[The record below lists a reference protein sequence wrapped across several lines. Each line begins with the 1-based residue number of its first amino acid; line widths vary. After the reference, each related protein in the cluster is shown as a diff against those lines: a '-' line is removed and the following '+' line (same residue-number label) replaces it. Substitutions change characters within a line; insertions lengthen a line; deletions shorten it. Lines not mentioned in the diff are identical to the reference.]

1 MLRFQVCLQDNPACV
16 KKPPASKFCYSLQ
29 LNQSVRHDDQGALE
43 IKSSMGTKSKSF
55 VARVPGPR
63 PGGLFVIEKKFFGQ
77 PCSLDVV
84 VRCGLHDNHRSHFL
98 LSLSLT
104 SSFLSFGQWDQI
116 CNIVCSIL
124 VIFCNEIVPKYH
136 DFCQSR
142 LLSLQNT
149 SKP

>member
-29 LNQSVRHDDQGALE
+29 LHKSVGHDDQGALE

-98 LSLSLT
+98 LSFSLSHSLPPFSPSASGT
-104 SSFLSFGQWDQI
+104 KFAILCDQFWSFSAMKLYP
-116 CNIVCSIL
+116 NTM
-124 VIFCNEIVPKYH
+124 IFAKVG
-136 DFCQSR
+136 S
-142 LLSLQNT
+142 
-149 SKP
+149 